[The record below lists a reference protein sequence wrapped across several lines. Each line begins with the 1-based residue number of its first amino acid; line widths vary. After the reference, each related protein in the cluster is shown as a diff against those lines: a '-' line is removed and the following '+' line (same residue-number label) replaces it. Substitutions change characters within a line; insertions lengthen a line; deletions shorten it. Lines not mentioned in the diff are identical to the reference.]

1 MTALANRAEKFNK
14 LYKVVKKYYQPVL
27 SPANRTVLE
36 HLVYACCL
44 EDSTHE
50 AADEV
55 LAKLQVDYF
64 DWNEIRVTTSL
75 ELAELMKGLHDPL
88 AAAGRLRKVL
98 HGLFESKYSFDAE
111 FLKKEN
117 LGKAIEQLEK
127 YKGISPFVVATVAQL
142 ALGGHSIPVDQALL
156 SLMYTIGA
164 ISEEEQKQGKIPGL
178 ERTIPKNKGPEFASL
193 VHQLAVAFHANPQDK
208 NVRDII
214 LQIDSEAAE
223 RFPKRSRGRKK
234 PDEPVA
240 TPAAVKPTL
249 GKPTLGKPTLGKPTL
264 GKPTLGKPT
273 LGKPTL
279 GKAEAQPTAAG
290 KAKKSLDKPAAEK
303 VAAKPVA
310 EKSDAKA
317 AAKKPA
323 KPAAKPESKPV
334 AAKPPVPKKTLPKPV
349 VKKAAVKPQAKVI
362 AKKKPR

>member
-14 LYKVVKKYYQPVL
+14 LYKVVKKYFQPVL

-44 EDSTHE
+44 EDSTYE

-75 ELAELMKGLHDPL
+75 ELAELMKGLYDPL

-127 YKGISPFVVATVAQL
+127 YKGISPFVVATAAQL

-164 ISEEEQKQGKIPGL
+164 ISEEEQKQGKVPGL

-208 NVRDII
+208 KVRDII

-223 RFPKRSRGRKK
+223 RFPKRSSGRKK

-240 TPAAVKPTL
+240 APVAAKSAPA
-249 GKPTLGKPTLGKPTL
+249 
-264 GKPTLGKPT
+264 
-273 LGKPTL
+273 
-279 GKAEAQPTAAG
+279 KAEAQPAAAG
-290 KAKKSLDKPAAEK
+290 KGKKGPDKSAVEK

-310 EKSDAKA
+310 EKPVAKSDAKA

-323 KPAAKPESKPV
+323 KPENKPAAPKPPAPKKPV
-334 AAKPPVPKKTLPKPV
+334 AKPV
-349 VKKAAVKPQAKVI
+349 VKKAAAKPQVKVI

>member
-36 HLVYACCL
+36 HLIYACCL

-164 ISEEEQKQGKIPGL
+164 ISEEEQKQGKVPGL

-193 VHQLAVAFHANPQDK
+193 VHQLAVAFHANSQDK
-208 NVRDII
+208 KVRDII

-223 RFPKRSRGRKK
+223 RFPKRSSGRKK

-240 TPAAVKPTL
+240 APTA
-249 GKPTLGKPTLGKPTL
+249 GKPA
-264 GKPTLGKPT
+264 LGKPT

-290 KAKKSLDKPAAEK
+290 
-303 VAAKPVA
+303 
-310 EKSDAKA
+310 
-317 AAKKPA
+317 
-323 KPAAKPESKPV
+323 
-334 AAKPPVPKKTLPKPV
+334 
-349 VKKAAVKPQAKVI
+349 
-362 AKKKPR
+362 

>member
-1 MTALANRAEKFNK
+1 MTALANRADKFNK

-44 EDSTHE
+44 EDSTYE

-75 ELAELMKGLHDPL
+75 ELAELMKGLYDPL

-127 YKGISPFVVATVAQL
+127 YKGISQFVVASVAQL
-142 ALGGHSIPVDQALL
+142 SLGGHSIPVDEALL

-193 VHQLAVAFHANPQDK
+193 VHQLAVAFYANPQDK
-208 NVRDII
+208 KIRDII

-223 RFPKRSRGRKK
+223 RFPKRSSGRKK
-234 PDEPVA
+234 SDEPAPAPVA
-240 TPAAVKPTL
+240 AKV
-249 GKPTLGKPTLGKPTL
+249 
-264 GKPTLGKPT
+264 
-273 LGKPTL
+273 
-279 GKAEAQPTAAG
+279 EAQPAAG
-290 KAKKSLDKPAAEK
+290 AKGKKSPEKPVAEK
-303 VAAKPVA
+303 ASAKPVA
-310 EKSDAKA
+310 DKAAAKSDAKA
-317 AAKKPA
+317 AVKKA
-323 KPAAKPESKPV
+323 VAKPESKPA
-334 AAKPPVPKKTLPKPV
+334 AAKPPVSKKPAAKPPAKKPV
-349 VKKAAVKPQAKVI
+349 AKPQPKVV

>member
-44 EDSTHE
+44 EDSTYE

-178 ERTIPKNKGPEFASL
+178 ERTIPKNKGAEFASL
-193 VHQLAVAFHANPQDK
+193 VHQLAVAFHSNSQDK
-208 NVRDII
+208 KIRDII

-223 RFPKRSRGRKK
+223 RFPKRSSGRKK

-240 TPAAVKPTL
+240 APVAAKSALAKPT
-249 GKPTLGKPTLGKPTL
+249 TA
-264 GKPTLGKPT
+264 
-273 LGKPTL
+273 
-279 GKAEAQPTAAG
+279 KADAQPAAAG
-290 KAKKSLDKPAAEK
+290 KGKKGPEKPVAEK
-303 VAAKPVA
+303 AAVKPVA

-323 KPAAKPESKPV
+323 KPAAKPESKPA
-334 AAKPPVPKKTLPKPV
+334 AAKPPVPKKPVAKPV
-349 VKKAAVKPQAKVI
+349 DKKAVAKPQAKVI

>member
-27 SPANRTVLE
+27 APANRTVLE

-44 EDSTHE
+44 EDSTYE

-75 ELAELMKGLHDPL
+75 ELAELMKGLYDPL

-127 YKGISPFVVATVAQL
+127 YKGISPFVVASIAQL
-142 ALGGHSIPVDQALL
+142 ALGGHSIPVDEALL

-164 ISEEEQKQGKIPGL
+164 ISEEEQKQGKVPGL

-193 VHQLAVAFHANPQDK
+193 VHQLAVAFYANPQDK
-208 NVRDII
+208 KIRDII
-214 LQIDSEAAE
+214 LQIDSEAAD
-223 RFPKRSRGRKK
+223 RFPKRGSGRKK

-240 TPAAVKPTL
+240 TP
-249 GKPTLGKPTLGKPTL
+249 
-264 GKPTLGKPT
+264 
-273 LGKPTL
+273 
-279 GKAEAQPTAAG
+279 
-290 KAKKSLDKPAAEK
+290 
-303 VAAKPVA
+303 VAAKAAKVEAPPTAGAKGKKSPEKPIAEKGGAKPVVEKTA
-310 EKSDAKA
+310 AKSDAKA
-317 AAKKPA
+317 VVKKAVP
-323 KPAAKPESKPV
+323 KPESKPA
-334 AAKPPVPKKTLPKPV
+334 AAKPPAPKKPVAKPPA
-349 VKKAAVKPQAKVI
+349 KKPIAKPQAKVI

>member
-14 LYKVVKKYYQPVL
+14 LYKVAKKYYQPVL

-44 EDSTHE
+44 EDSTYE

-164 ISEEEQKQGKIPGL
+164 ISEEEQKRGKIPGL
-178 ERTIPKNKGPEFASL
+178 ERTIPKNKGAEFASL
-193 VHQLAVAFHANPQDK
+193 VHQLAVAFHANSQDK
-208 NVRDII
+208 KIRDIV
-214 LQIDSEAAE
+214 LQIDSEAAD
-223 RFPKRSRGRKK
+223 RFPKRSSGRKK
-234 PDEPVA
+234 PDEPA
-240 TPAAVKPTL
+240 AAAVAAKPAS
-249 GKPTLGKPTLGKPTL
+249 GKPTPGKPAPGKPAP
-264 GKPTLGKPT
+264 GKSAPSKPTAAKS
-273 LGKPTL
+273 
-279 GKAEAQPTAAG
+279 EAQPVAAG
-290 KAKKSLDKPAAEK
+290 KGKKGAEK
-303 VAAKPVA
+303 PTAEKAAVKPVA
-310 EKSDAKA
+310 EKPDPKA

-323 KPAAKPESKPV
+323 KPAAKPESKPA
-334 AAKPPVPKKTLPKPV
+334 AAKPPVSKNPIAKPV
-349 VKKAAVKPQAKVI
+349 VKKAVAKPQAKVI

>member
-27 SPANRTVLE
+27 APANRTVLE

-44 EDSTHE
+44 EDSTYE
-50 AADEV
+50 SADEV
-55 LAKLQVDYF
+55 LARLQVDYF

-75 ELAELMKGLHDPL
+75 ELAELMKGLYEPL

-127 YKGISPFVVATVAQL
+127 YKGISPFVVASVAQL
-142 ALGGHSIPVDQALL
+142 ALGGHSIPVDDALL

-208 NVRDII
+208 KIRDII
-214 LQIDSEAAE
+214 LQIDSDAAE
-223 RFPKRSRGRKK
+223 RFPKRSSGRKK
-234 PDEPVA
+234 AEEPVA
-240 TPAAVKPTL
+240 A
-249 GKPTLGKPTLGKPTL
+249 
-264 GKPTLGKPT
+264 
-273 LGKPTL
+273 
-279 GKAEAQPTAAG
+279 
-290 KAKKSLDKPAAEK
+290 
-303 VAAKPVA
+303 PVA
-310 EKSDAKA
+310 
-317 AAKKPA
+317 A
-323 KPAAKPESKPV
+323 KPAAKPEAQPAVGAKGKKSTEKSAPEKVVAKPVAEKAVAKSDAKAGVKKSVAKPESKPTASKPAQTKKP
-334 AAKPPVPKKTLPKPV
+334 AAKPPAKKPV
-349 VKKAAVKPQAKVI
+349 AKPQAKVI

>member
-75 ELAELMKGLHDPL
+75 ELAELMKGLYDPL

-117 LGKAIEQLEK
+117 LGKAIEQLDK

-223 RFPKRSRGRKK
+223 RFPKRSSGRKK

-240 TPAAVKPTL
+240 APAAV
-249 GKPTLGKPTLGKPTL
+249 KPTL

-290 KAKKSLDKPAAEK
+290 KAKKSLDKPSAEK

-334 AAKPPVPKKTLPKPV
+334 AAKPPVPKKPLPKPV
-349 VKKAAVKPQAKVI
+349 VKKAAAKPQAKVI

>member
-44 EDSTHE
+44 EDSTYE

-142 ALGGHSIPVDQALL
+142 ALSGHSIPIDQALL

-164 ISEEEQKQGKIPGL
+164 ISEEEKKQGKIPGL

-193 VHQLAVAFHANPQDK
+193 VHQLAVAFYANSQDK
-208 NVRDII
+208 KIRDII

-223 RFPKRSRGRKK
+223 RFPKRSSGRKK

-240 TPAAVKPTL
+240 ASVVTKPAPSKPTAVKS
-249 GKPTLGKPTLGKPTL
+249 
-264 GKPTLGKPT
+264 
-273 LGKPTL
+273 
-279 GKAEAQPTAAG
+279 EAQPAAAG
-290 KAKKSLDKPAAEK
+290 KGKKGAPAAEK
-303 VAAKPVA
+303 AAVKPVA
-310 EKSDAKA
+310 EKSNPKV

-323 KPAAKPESKPV
+323 KPATKPESKP
-334 AAKPPVPKKTLPKPV
+334 ATTKSSVPKKPVAKPV
-349 VKKAAVKPQAKVI
+349 VKKAVAKPPTKVI

>member
-75 ELAELMKGLHDPL
+75 ELAELMKGLYDPL

-117 LGKAIEQLEK
+117 LGKAIEQLDK

-223 RFPKRSRGRKK
+223 RFPKRSSGRKK

-240 TPAAVKPTL
+240 APAAGKPAL
-249 GKPTLGKPTLGKPTL
+249 GKPALGKPALGKPA
-264 GKPTLGKPT
+264 
-273 LGKPTL
+273 L

-334 AAKPPVPKKTLPKPV
+334 AAKPPVPKKPLPKPV
-349 VKKAAVKPQAKVI
+349 VKKAAAKPQSKVI

>member
-44 EDSTHE
+44 EDSTYE

-208 NVRDII
+208 KIRDIV

-223 RFPKRSRGRKK
+223 RFPKRSSGRKK

-240 TPAAVKPTL
+240 APVAAKPEPAKPTAA
-249 GKPTLGKPTLGKPTL
+249 
-264 GKPTLGKPT
+264 
-273 LGKPTL
+273 
-279 GKAEAQPTAAG
+279 KAEAQPATG
-290 KAKKSLDKPAAEK
+290 KGKKGAEK
-303 VAAKPVA
+303 PTAEKAAVKPVA
-310 EKSDAKA
+310 EKPDLKA

-323 KPAAKPESKPV
+323 KPAAKPESKPA
-334 AAKPPVPKKTLPKPV
+334 AAKSPVPKKPVAKPV
-349 VKKAAVKPQAKVI
+349 VKKAVAKPQAKAI

>member
-44 EDSTHE
+44 EDSTYE

-164 ISEEEQKQGKIPGL
+164 ISVEEQKQGKIPGL
-178 ERTIPKNKGPEFASL
+178 ERTIPKNKGAEFASL
-193 VHQLAVAFHANPQDK
+193 VHQLAVAFHANSQDK
-208 NVRDII
+208 KIRDII

-223 RFPKRSRGRKK
+223 RFPKRSSGRKK

-240 TPAAVKPTL
+240 APVAAKPAL
-249 GKPTLGKPTLGKPTL
+249 GKPTTA
-264 GKPTLGKPT
+264 
-273 LGKPTL
+273 
-279 GKAEAQPTAAG
+279 KADARPAAAG
-290 KAKKSLDKPAAEK
+290 KGKKGPEKPAAEK
-303 VAAKPVA
+303 ANLKPVA

-323 KPAAKPESKPV
+323 KPAAKPESKPA
-334 AAKPPVPKKTLPKPV
+334 AAKPPVPKKPVAKPIAKPV
-349 VKKAAVKPQAKVI
+349 DKKAVAKPQAKVI

>member
-75 ELAELMKGLHDPL
+75 ELAELMKGLYDPL

-117 LGKAIEQLEK
+117 LGKAIEQLDK

-223 RFPKRSRGRKK
+223 RFPKRSSGRKK

-240 TPAAVKPTL
+240 APAAV
-249 GKPTLGKPTLGKPTL
+249 KPTLGKPTL

-290 KAKKSLDKPAAEK
+290 KAKKSLDKPSAEK

-334 AAKPPVPKKTLPKPV
+334 AAKPPVPKKPLPKPV
-349 VKKAAVKPQAKVI
+349 VKKAAAKPQAKVI